1 MYIILA
7 TSNVNKRIEINNIFS
22 HYEIK
27 GIEVV
32 SFSDFIKP
40 FEIVENGSTF
50 AQNAKIKAKAIYEAL
65 SEHFSDEKSTK
76 NFLVLSEDSGLC
88 IEALNGAPSVYSARF
103 KDINIHNFACGSHHT
118 HFDDDNLDTWV
129 RYQTTLPRTLD
140 TDSINVERVVY
151 ELGLRGLES
160 SNATFVA
167 NMCLFGKLNEVKNPL
182 CEHFEGILKGRVVT
196 QKSGDKGFGYDPI
209 FIPDGYTQTLAQIPN
224 KDSLSHR
231 KMALEQCVEFLR
243 KTLCLSAM

>member
-7 TSNVNKRIEINNIFS
+7 TSNVHKRIEINNIFS

-27 GIEVV
+27 GVEIV
-32 SFSDFIKP
+32 SFSDFIEP
-40 FEIVENGSTF
+40 FKIVENGSTF
-50 AQNAKIKAKAIYEAL
+50 AQNAKIKAKAIYKAL
-65 SEHFSDEKSTK
+65 NEYFSNKNSTK

-103 KDINIHNFACGSHHT
+103 KDINIHNFACGSQRL
-118 HFDDDNLDTWV
+118 DDDNRDTWV
-129 RYQTTLPRTLD
+129 RYQATLPRTLN

-167 NMCLFGKLNEVKNPL
+167 NMCLFGKLNKAKNPL
-182 CEHFEGILKGRVVT
+182 CEHFDGILKGRVVT

-209 FIPDGYTQTLAQIPN
+209 FIPDGYTQTLAQITN

-231 KMALEQCVEFLR
+231 KMALEQCIEFLR
-243 KTLCLSAM
+243 KTLC